1 MFCFLSEIMMVAWVL
16 FIGTTASRRSLVFSR
31 SCAKCNAAV
40 KAICCKQRVDAKRE
54 ADEERKRL
62 MSDRNDLKQRL
73 TKAKQELVDTKEQ
86 CIWSPCACTAVFN
99 TTWTSVAIR
108 ARSRRKRNKKR
119 SPPLCALFTKGLKTC
134 SYYFKGAFTL
144 LLVLPSNLLKVAN
157 DKIQNDSQ
165 IIQRMFANNS

>member
-1 MFCFLSEIMMVAWVL
+1 MVAWVL

-86 CIWSPCACTAVFN
+86 CITLCLYSSFQHDVNF
-99 TTWTSVAIR
+99 
-108 ARSRRKRNKKR
+108 SRYSSKKQM
-119 SPPLCALFTKGLKTC
+119 KEKE
-134 SYYFKGAFTL
+134 
-144 LLVLPSNLLKVAN
+144 
-157 DKIQNDSQ
+157 
-165 IIQRMFANNS
+165 